1 MKFVSIKMILFLIC
15 ILETDECKAHDIAL
29 ENISNQKIF
38 QIKNKNDSNR
48 EKRFAIDEDFC
59 E

>member
-1 MKFVSIKMILFLIC
+1 MILFLIC